1 MPGAPAPDKP
11 LAPPPPGQQQ
21 AGGDAAPPAD
31 GDDAPAPSSQ
41 PVDLFATGALRQSV
55 DSWSRG
61 RAPPVKRAPGGT
73 GRGTNSQADEARRVG
88 GRVDGWLAQAQI
100 DGAGQAGLVGG
111 CDDGIDNNFD
121 GEIDCSDAGCRQLPV
136 CSYTG
141 VYADNRGEDLPDG
154 DGRLVLRELMASQEG
169 RVRKLTVRVRVS
181 HGDPRQLNVSLTAP
195 SGERVTLHA
204 ADDSESGYL
213 TVFYV
218 RALTGARAA
227 GRWQLEVEDTLPGVR
242 GRLLGWEL
250 YVTS

>member
-11 LAPPPPGQQQ
+11 LAPPPPAGP
-21 AGGDAAPPAD
+21 AGGDAAPLAE
-31 GDDAPAPSSQ
+31 AEEAPSASG
-41 PVDLFATGALRQSV
+41 PVDLFATGALRKSV
-55 DSWSRG
+55 DSWSQG

-73 GRGTNSQADEARRVG
+73 GTGKNSLADEARRVG

-100 DGAGQAGLVGG
+100 DGAGQAGLTGG

-121 GEIDCSDAGCRQLPV
+121 GEIDCSDAGCRQLPE
-136 CSYTG
+136 CSHTG
-141 VYADNRGEDLPDG
+141 VYADNRGEEVPDG
-154 DGRLVLRELMASQEG
+154 DGRVVVRELMASQEG

-195 SGERVTLHA
+195 SGERVALHA
-204 ADDSESGYL
+204 ADESESGYL

-218 RALTGARAA
+218 RALVGARAA
-227 GRWQLEVEDTLPGVR
+227 GRWQLEVEDTQPGVG